1 MVDLCL
7 RIELL
12 LSAKEQI
19 ESKVSFS
26 RRGSIQLAHL
36 VVNPHIL
43 SCEDDNR
50 YGMVWY
56 GMVRYGGKP
65 REGQNYL
72 VEISSSHTEK
82 KSGDLMFYVSSFG
95 TNDRDIF
102 CIIFWNCMNL

>member
-12 LSAKEQI
+12 LSTKEQI

-56 GMVRYGGKP
+56 GM
-65 REGQNYL
+65 EEN
-72 VEISSSHTEK
+72 
-82 KSGDLMFYVSSFG
+82 LMK
-95 TNDRDIF
+95 DK
-102 CIIFWNCMNL
+102 IILLKFPPLTLKQSQAT